1 MAYGLIYNL
10 NFSSNLEGNRAHRI
24 SIYKDGH
31 TSTITTSDNNIIGT
45 DEPAVLIWDN
55 TDDIYN
61 NIMSARLEIN
71 LLSDDTKMVD
81 IDDILDNTT
90 PAKYMVES

>member
-55 TDDIYN
+55 TDDIYKSLDRVHYFL
-61 NIMSARLEIN
+61 IAGYVFDLSETIKFKPSMIN
-71 LLSDDTKMVD
+71 
-81 IDDILDNTT
+81 
-90 PAKYMVES
+90 KYDMR